1 MTRSE
6 IIVAKTSLILATILI
21 LCFSSFAEESLITA
35 YADGAYIHGTVKK
48 SDGKPLQYAEVMVKG
63 TSEGTTT
70 DKAGRFTLKI
80 PESAES
86 ILTASYTGY
95 MPKSIIVA
103 PGDDNVNIVLA
114 EDFTRLGEI
123 VVTAT
128 RTPKTLSESP
138 VITRIITEND
148 IVRQNPANVSEL
160 LQSELPGIEFR
171 FAMNQQTSIDMQGFG
186 GTSVLFL
193 IDGERMSGETLDNVD
208 YSRINTDNIQ
218 RIEIVKGAGSSLYG
232 SNAIGAVVNI
242 ITKEN
247 KLPWSLSLSSQY
259 GGRKDYENKMAPN
272 LRNNMTWGLNL
283 GKWNNLL
290 TFQHADNAGC
300 SLPAGDFT
308 KIYGNYSL
316 QLNDHLKYK
325 ISKRISLIGRYS
337 CFFRQRDYQETDKD
351 RYRDFNGGVKMTW
364 QPDES
369 NNLEA
374 GWSIDQYDKSD
385 YYTRNKKDICD
396 YSNIQNSIRVFYT
409 HTLSHGNSI
418 SAGGDYMNDYLM
430 SYQFKDDSSHSQNI
444 IDLFAQYDWNISD
457 RLNLVTSLRSD
468 YYSLSGF
475 NISPRISIKFKA
487 ADKLTHEYHEVAA
500 LQVLLENFDCV
511 FLRTGDEMRIAV
523 PALFRGID
531 DELARN
537 SRNGLFAGLVNFADE
552 EFVAVR
558 ERGAESFILI
568 AGARIKM
575 RLEHDDD
582 ALVRELVAGTGESR
596 GGFRR
601 VVRIVIIDEHAL
613 FGADVFKAAMDA
625 RKFSKDL
632 AHRIERNALLVRK
645 RDSRGRI
652 QHIVAARNLEREFAD
667 GLSGL
672 EHFKAGNSVHIAKVF
687 NAVHRLTVES
697 VSHDGFHETRKH
709 GLDIRIIEADDNLSV
724 KRNFVR
730 KSDKGVLDFFDVAV
744 SIEVIRVDVRDDR
757 GRGHHRE
764 EAAVEFIAFR
774 DEIIAAADLGA
785 AALALHD
792 AADDDRRV
800 LIGGFPDG
808 AEHGSCSGLSVRAG
822 NSERVFEA
830 HQFAEHFRAADDR
843 DAARF
848 RFHDFGIVHL
858 DRGRVNE
865 EVSALDVLRFMLRKH
880 LYPEILQVIDD
891 RAFAHVRARN
901 DEAVFEKDF
910 GDTGHTGA
918 ADAHHVK
925 SLDPVFRDD
934 IHFAHSASKM
944 TLAILSAAS
953 GIPSACAAFA
963 ILFSSSVFA
972 SRFSTFSQRWSGSS
986 SSSTRAA
993 PAFSTARALNSWWFA
1008 VANGYGRRTEGLPNA
1023 RISASVEAPARL
1035 TITSA

>member
-316 QLNDHLKYK
+316 QLNDQLKYK

-487 ADKLTHEYHEVAA
+487 ADKLSLRGSYAQGFRAPTLKEMYMDFDMAGIFNIYGSPDLKSEHNKNISLSAEYSGRYFNFNVSGYLNGIDNRIAAIWDSGLNGQKYCNTSHVDIIGADATASIRYPCGIAAKISYSFTHES
-500 LQVLLENFDCV
+500 
-511 FLRTGDEMRIAV
+511 T
-523 PALFRGID
+523 
-531 DELARN
+531 
-537 SRNGLFAGLVNFADE
+537 
-552 EFVAVR
+552 
-558 ERGAESFILI
+558 
-568 AGARIKM
+568 
-575 RLEHDDD
+575 
-582 ALVRELVAGTGESR
+582 R
-596 GGFRR
+596 GGEMSISDFRPHSA
-601 VVRIVIIDEHAL
+601 I
-613 FGADVFKAAMDA
+613 
-625 RKFSKDL
+625 
-632 AHRIERNALLVRK
+632 
-645 RDSRGRI
+645 
-652 QHIVAARNLEREFAD
+652 
-667 GLSGL
+667 
-672 EHFKAGNSVHIAKVF
+672 F
-687 NAVHRLTVES
+687 NIS
-697 VSHDGFHETRKH
+697 YGKQYMKYS
-709 GLDIRIIEADDNLSV
+709 
-724 KRNFVR
+724 
-730 KSDKGVLDFFDVAV
+730 FDVALSGRFMSAEDSWTLTSSSGYKEYEQRHYPAYMIWKLV
-744 SIEVIRVDVRDDR
+744 ASQRLPEPLKLTLSIDNLLNYRPQTYFFNSPIT
-757 GRGHHRE
+757 
-764 EAAVEFIAFR
+764 
-774 DEIIAAADLGA
+774 LGTTFS
-785 AALALHD
+785 
-792 AADDDRRV
+792 
-800 LIGGFPDG
+800 I
-808 AEHGSCSGLSVRAG
+808 GLSIDIEKIYYLI
-822 NSERVFEA
+822 S
-830 HQFAEHFRAADDR
+830 
-843 DAARF
+843 DA
-848 RFHDFGIVHL
+848 
-858 DRGRVNE
+858 
-865 EVSALDVLRFMLRKH
+865 K
-880 LYPEILQVIDD
+880 
-891 RAFAHVRARN
+891 
-901 DEAVFEKDF
+901 
-910 GDTGHTGA
+910 
-918 ADAHHVK
+918 
-925 SLDPVFRDD
+925 
-934 IHFAHSASKM
+934 
-944 TLAILSAAS
+944 
-953 GIPSACAAFA
+953 
-963 ILFSSSVFA
+963 
-972 SRFSTFSQRWSGSS
+972 
-986 SSSTRAA
+986 
-993 PAFSTARALNSWWFA
+993 
-1008 VANGYGRRTEGLPNA
+1008 
-1023 RISASVEAPARL
+1023 
-1035 TITSA
+1035 